1 MISFCP
7 SRKKRRVHEEE
18 DDGPDPVIIFTLS
31 TCENIHQCLQLPSL
45 PIQPGATP
53 EHSYENLMTWIAQTV
68 RQRQLYNAVSKRCG
82 TWISAT
88 RSAPNQPANPPL
100 QSIQVHHPLV
110 FQQISHELQ
119 TEIVVAMQIGNWSTE
134 CQNARVSCGILV
146 LATKPIPSSSYT
158 TTALTPVGPF
168 LAFGGL

>member
-18 DDGPDPVIIFTLS
+18 DDGLDPVIIFTLS
-31 TCENIHQCLQLPSL
+31 TCENIHQCLQLPSS

-68 RQRQLYNAVSKRCG
+68 WQRQLYNAVVNDVVPGSVPLVQP
-82 TWISAT
+82 
-88 RSAPNQPANPPL
+88 PNKPANPPL
-100 QSIQVHHPLV
+100 QSIQLYDPLV

-134 CQNARVSCGILV
+134 CQNARVSCGTLV
-146 LATKPIPSSSYT
+146 LATKPIPSSSYI